1 MADEL
6 EARVALLEAEKTVL
20 LREIARLSEELQQA
34 REDVRA
40 AESRGFLLSQEY

>member
-1 MADEL
+1 MSEEL

-34 REDVRA
+34 REDVNA
-40 AESRGFLLSQEY
+40 AEARGYLLSQSH